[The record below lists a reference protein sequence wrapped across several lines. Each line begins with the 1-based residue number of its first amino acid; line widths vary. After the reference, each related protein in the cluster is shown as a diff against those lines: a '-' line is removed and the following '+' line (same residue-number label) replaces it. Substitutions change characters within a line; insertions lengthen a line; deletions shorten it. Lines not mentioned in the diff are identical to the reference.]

1 MELKIPYITKE
12 RVVLRNNLKTER
24 KKADLT
30 QREVANYLGITVR
43 QYSAIETG
51 TSDGS
56 IKVWRKLSELFHK
69 PIDYLLA
76 QDV

>member
-30 QREVANYLGITVR
+30 QREVAKYLGITVR
-43 QYSAIETG
+43 QYNAIETG

>member
-1 MELKIPYITKE
+1 M
-12 RVVLRNNLKTER
+12 LRNKLKAAR

-30 QREVANYLGITVR
+30 QTEVAKHLRITVR
-43 QYSAIETG
+43 QYQAIEAG

-56 IKVWRKLSELFHK
+56 IKVWRKLSELFHET
-69 PIDYLLA
+69 IDSLLA

>member
-1 MELKIPYITKE
+1 M
-12 RVVLRNNLKTER
+12 LRNNLKTER
-24 KKADLT
+24 KKADLK
-30 QREVANYLGITVR
+30 QAEVAKHLGITVR
-43 QYSAIETG
+43 QYQAIEAG

-56 IKVWRKLSELFHK
+56 VKVWRKLSELFHK